1 MWGCRWLQGS
11 IQMLRDL
18 FGIARAYKKLPPHK
32 DFGQL
37 ANNIETLANYLL
49 DRSSG
54 SFAREGYLKV
64 PDRWESRL
72 GSDLKLLC
80 QYARTAVPDDA
91 NGPHVKQ
98 SKAGPIEFMEQLRLF
113 RKS

>member
-1 MWGCRWLQGS
+1 
-11 IQMLRDL
+11 MLRDF

-37 ANNIETLANYLL
+37 ANNIEALADYLL

-64 PDRWESRL
+64 PDRWDCKL

-80 QYARTAVPDDA
+80 QYARISVPDNA
-91 NGPHVKQ
+91 TGLHEKQ
-98 SKAGPIEFMEQLRLF
+98 SKAGPIEFMERLGLF
-113 RKS
+113 KKP

>member
-1 MWGCRWLQGS
+1 
-11 IQMLRDL
+11 MLRDL

-37 ANNIETLANYLL
+37 ASNIETLAAYLL

-64 PDRWESRL
+64 PDRWEYKL
-72 GSDLKLLC
+72 GRDLKLLC
-80 QYARTAVPDDA
+80 QYARTAVPDGA
-91 NGPHVKQ
+91 NGLHVKQ
-98 SKAGPIEFMEQLRLF
+98 SKAGPVEFMEQLRLF
-113 RKS
+113 TNS